1 MRVFGG
7 DSIDGMLQVGLKE
20 NESIDHP
27 WINKAIERAQTKV
40 EARNFEIRKTLIKFD
55 DVMNDQRQVIFSQG
69 IKLLNSKDIT
79 HMLDGFIDDFQQEIK
94 RIKQNYQNSRDETK
108 FVNEIKNLCRNPYD
122 DMKIKEILSMGDE
135 EIRTLIKST
144 FVEKEER
151 ISKINV
157 DQNLELEKKVFLQI
171 IDFSWRSHLQYLE
184 QLRQVIGL
192 RSYGQKDPFVEF
204 KKEAFALFE
213 NLLNKIRIDIVK
225 FLLNLNIV
233 IRSNNDDKEEKM
245 MKKN

>member
-1 MRVFGG
+1 
-7 DSIDGMLQVGLKE
+7 
-20 NESIDHP
+20 
-27 WINKAIERAQTKV
+27 
-40 EARNFEIRKTLIKFD
+40 
-55 DVMNDQRQVIFSQG
+55 MNDQRQVIFSQG

-94 RIKQNYQNSRDETK
+94 ELNRIIKIVEMRQK
-108 FVNEIKNLCRNPYD
+108 FVNEIKNLCKDPYD

-144 FVEKEER
+144 FVEKREER

-184 QLRQVIGL
+184 QLRQSYSL
-192 RSYGQKDPFVEF
+192 RSYGQKDPLAEF
-204 KKEAFALFE
+204 KKEAFAL
-213 NLLNKIRIDIVK
+213 LKIY
-225 FLLNLNIV
+225 
-233 IRSNNDDKEEKM
+233 
-245 MKKN
+245 

>member
-7 DSIDGMLQVGLKE
+7 DSIDGMLQKLGLKE

-55 DVMNDQRQVIFSQG
+55 DVMNDQRQVIFSQR

-108 FVNEIKNLCRNPYD
+108 FVNEIKNLCGNPYD

-144 FVEKEER
+144 FVEKREER

-157 DQNLELEKKVFLQI
+157 DQNLELEKKGI
-171 IDFSWRSHLQYLE
+171 S
-184 QLRQVIGL
+184 
-192 RSYGQKDPFVEF
+192 
-204 KKEAFALFE
+204 
-213 NLLNKIRIDIVK
+213 
-225 FLLNLNIV
+225 
-233 IRSNNDDKEEKM
+233 SNY
-245 MKKN
+245 

>member
-1 MRVFGG
+1 
-7 DSIDGMLQVGLKE
+7 
-20 NESIDHP
+20 
-27 WINKAIERAQTKV
+27 
-40 EARNFEIRKTLIKFD
+40 
-55 DVMNDQRQVIFSQG
+55 
-69 IKLLNSKDIT
+69 
-79 HMLDGFIDDFQQEIK
+79 
-94 RIKQNYQNSRDETK
+94 
-108 FVNEIKNLCRNPYD
+108 
-122 DMKIKEILSMGDE
+122 MKIKEILSMGDE

-144 FVEKEER
+144 FVEKREER

-192 RSYGQKDPFVEF
+192 RSYGQKDPLAEF

-233 IRSNNDDKEEKM
+233 IRSNNDDKEKDDEKKLIET
-245 MKKN
+245 KKVKKIGRNEKCSCGSGKKYKHCCGKI